1 MTTGLGPNPSAHR
14 VGRRLRLVSRGVVVE
29 LVLFGMVLERR
40 KIVLRDPEVL
50 GEVLCRAEALPTL
63 ALAYPCDRSLN
74 PIGMPLVRPRWLE

>member
-50 GEVLCRAEALPTL
+50 GEVLCRAEAL
-63 ALAYPCDRSLN
+63 LAYPCDRSLN

>member
-50 GEVLCRAEALPTL
+50 GEVLCRAEAR
-63 ALAYPCDRSLN
+63 LAYPCDRSLN